1 MLNLRM
7 AKGDNGDNASSAKGG
22 SGKSALKDVMEL
34 LTDILTELEMKL
46 EDLEQEMTTPSSFTS
61 EVLIA
66 SKASGGQSAGNFKSR
81 AASSP
86 TKSYRSSNCKY

>member
-34 LTDILTELEMKL
+34 LTDILTELEMKVNGIDFVHVIVT
-46 EDLEQEMTTPSSFTS
+46 DL
-61 EVLIA
+61 V
-66 SKASGGQSAGNFKSR
+66 SAGR
-81 AASSP
+81 PGA
-86 TKSYRSSNCKY
+86 